1 MAGGVGGRRGC
12 RAGGWGGAS
21 ERESA
26 RSTREGEKE
35 RERKRGREE
44 RENERERKRGRER
57 EGEKE
62 RGGGEGGIHVCAHRR
77 CMPHS
82 RPPPPSPP
90 PPPPLNK
97 HTHVRARARANTH
110 KWSRLRPARQG
121 RDSSHLLDAY
131 LLQRA
136 ALIAEHVMTIKVL
149 PRPHFNLAGSGVSV
163 LRSEIQVIIPLHK
176 RVIRS

>member
-1 MAGGVGGRRGC
+1 MQGGGVGG
-12 RAGGWGGAS
+12 S
-21 ERESA
+21 ERA
-26 RSTREGEKE
+26 RERAQYERGREREGEKERERREREREGEKE
-35 RERKRGREE
+35 RERKRGRE
-44 RENERERKRGRER
+44 R
-57 EGEKE
+57 EGGG
-62 RGGGEGGIHVCAHRR
+62 RGGDTRL
-77 CMPHS
+77 
-82 RPPPPSPP
+82 RPPPPPP